1 MTNMTANVAISSAEN
16 AALVEVEEIATD
28 AEQTDQIVR
37 GAETIGPIE
46 CGLGRITVTTDHHQ
60 EIVAILQR
68 GKDPR

>member
-16 AALVEVEEIATD
+16 AALVEVAEIATD

-37 GAETIGPIE
+37 GAEMIGPIGY
-46 CGLGRITVTTDHHQ
+46 GLGRITVTIDHHR
-60 EIVAILQR
+60 EIVAILQH